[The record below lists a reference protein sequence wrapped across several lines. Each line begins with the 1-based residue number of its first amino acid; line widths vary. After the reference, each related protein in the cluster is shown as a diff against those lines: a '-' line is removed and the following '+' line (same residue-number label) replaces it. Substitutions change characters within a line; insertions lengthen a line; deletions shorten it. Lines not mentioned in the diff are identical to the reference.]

1 LSGQRLRDN
10 QNSTQLTSATISGRQ
25 WARDKPPRSS
35 SNRAAA
41 RSDRPSLGPG
51 PTRYPSCRCGDRL
64 ISTRRWRRP
73 RPGRSGG
80 HCQLMAHDKVGRI
93 VRLKACRIIIGGL
106 IATHRGRIFDLYA
119 GRPASA
125 TPGCD
130 RQRQRRGVGML
141 GSPHAEK
148 SGATKSRHHGDAGR
162 LPRNRETLWGGRRWM
177 ATSSLY
183 LIDGVPACPS

>member
-1 LSGQRLRDN
+1 LSGQRLQDN
-10 QNSTQLTSATISGRQ
+10 PNSTQLASATISGRQ

-35 SNRAAA
+35 SNRAAP
-41 RSDRPSLGPG
+41 RSDRPILGPG
-51 PTRYPSCRCGDRL
+51 PTRYSSCRCGDRL

-73 RPGRSGG
+73 RLGRSGG
-80 HCQLMAHDKVGRI
+80 HCRLMAHDKVGRI

-141 GSPHAEK
+141 GSRTRKVRRDQEPTPRGCRAPPAK
-148 SGATKSRHHGDAGR
+148 PIDAMGR
-162 LPRNRETLWGGRRWM
+162 AAMEWQLRRC
-177 ATSSLY
+177 
-183 LIDGVPACPS
+183 I